1 MGLGRLGL
9 GLVRLVGLGVTLG
22 GLGLGLVLSSRLCRL
37 LGGLVVR
44 LVRGVVV
51 RVFMVWLALG
61 GRGRRL
67 FARRVTMIVTVV
79 VAVMVVPT
87 MSWG

>member
-1 MGLGRLGL
+1 M
-9 GLVRLVGLGVTLG
+9 RLVGLGVTLG
-22 GLGLGLVLSSRLCRL
+22 GLGLGFGLVLASRLCRL
-37 LGGLVVR
+37 LGGLVRRLVVW
-44 LVRGVVV
+44 LVRGFVV

-67 FARRVTMIVTVV
+67 LARRVTMIV
-79 VAVMVVPT
+79 PT